1 MSSTGTIT
9 PTKSSNFFTL
19 SNLGLIGGAV
29 TFIGFFIGAIATM
42 AKFVGTQDNWN
53 AVQPQI
59 SKVIGLSIA
68 GMIGFTIASL
78 IYFMQDP
85 NKSIIF
91 NIVVSC
97 LSLTM
102 AFIAVAVAAISKS
115 S

>member
-1 MSSTGTIT
+1 MSSTGTT
-9 PTKSSNFFTL
+9 PTLKSGGTSKL
-19 SNLGLIGGAV
+19 PLIGLILGALIFV
-29 TFIGFFIGAIATM
+29 GFSIASFVTM
-42 AKFVGTQDNWN
+42 AKFIGTQDNWN

-59 SKVIGLSIA
+59 SKVIGFSIA

-97 LSLTM
+97 LALTM
-102 AFIAVAVAAISKS
+102 AFIAVAIAAITKS